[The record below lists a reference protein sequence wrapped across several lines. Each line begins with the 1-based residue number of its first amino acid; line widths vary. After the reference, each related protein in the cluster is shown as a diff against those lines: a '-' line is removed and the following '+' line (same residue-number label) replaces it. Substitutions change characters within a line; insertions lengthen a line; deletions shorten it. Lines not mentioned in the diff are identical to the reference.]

1 MFVAGKYKASPTAA
15 PDGSDV
21 QLAVDEY
28 GKLRISATD
37 LDVSGIGDTTDSS
50 VSDPTAS
57 ATLVSATKGTNELL
71 AELLAEEQGGT
82 PLTISVNA
90 SGQNVVNGPGRLLA
104 VNVNTKGAS
113 SNVLSLFDSLTG
125 SGTSLGVFDTTL
137 QAGPLGQYGPKGA
150 RFGTGLTYTL
160 ATGTAANITLVY
172 QPD

>member
-50 VSDPTAS
+50 VSDPAAS

-71 AELLAEEQGGT
+71 AETNDLLAAGWSVKVIEANGT
-82 PLTISVNA
+82 EAAI
-90 SGQNVVNGPGRLLA
+90 VNGPGTFFGVMLGTA
-104 VNVNTKGAS
+104 GAS
-113 SNVLSLFDSLTG
+113 SNTLDVYDSLTG
-125 SGTSLGVFDTTL
+125 SGTKLMPTINTVSL
-137 QAGPLGQYGPKGA
+137 PLGMHAMQA
-150 RFGTGLTYTL
+150 RFSVGLSAVL
-160 ATGTAANITLVY
+160 ATGTAAKLVLFY
-172 QPD
+172 RAD